1 MNKFLQTKRGYDFY
15 EVSSA
20 LQKAIRRG
28 ETAIAGYFA
37 FELLES
43 GYHNYV
49 WKKLLTISA
58 EDCHGVI
65 TQEIE
70 ALRNAFDEQYKAGS
84 NKGRVFLSKAII
96 ILSQAPKNRDADH
109 LTNLV
114 YDTGVATEEAEKFLK
129 ELDSSEVIDIPD
141 YAFDCHTAKGKRKG
155 KTRKDFFKEEFEALK
170 PRQKGLFDEYVP
182 IKKPN

>member
-1 MNKFLQTKRGYDFY
+1 MDKKRIMTKRGYDFF
-15 EVSSA
+15 EATSA
-20 LQKAIRRG
+20 MQKAIRRN
-28 ETAIAGYFA
+28 ETAIAGFFA

-49 WKKLLTISA
+49 WKRLLTISA

-70 ALRNAFDEQYKAGS
+70 ALRNAFMEQHKKGTK
-84 NKGRVFLSKAII
+84 KGRIFLSKAVI

-114 YDTGVATEEAEKFLK
+114 YDTGVATEEAERFMKA
-129 ELDSSEVIDIPD
+129 LDNTDMIDIPD
-141 YAFDCHTAKGKRKG
+141 YAFDCHTLKGKIQG
-155 KTRKDFFKEEFEALK
+155 KTRSDFFREEFEALK
-170 PRQKGLFDEYVP
+170 PRQAGLFDDFVP
-182 IKKPN
+182 RK

>member
-1 MNKFLQTKRGYDFY
+1 MKKSLTTKRGYDLY
-15 EVSSA
+15 EVASA
-20 LQKAIRRG
+20 LQKAIRRN

-37 FELLES
+37 LELLES

-58 EDCHGVI
+58 EDCHGII

-70 ALRNAFDEQYKAGS
+70 ALRNAFNEQYKPGT
-84 NKGRVFLSKAII
+84 NKGRIFLSKAVI

-114 YDTGVATEEAEKFLK
+114 YDTGVATEAAEKFLQ
-129 ELDSSEVIDIPD
+129 ELDETEIIDIPE
-141 YAFDCHTAKGKRKG
+141 YAFDCHTIKGKRRG
-155 KTRKDFFKEEFEALK
+155 KTKQDFFIEEFEALETETTWT
-170 PRQKGLFDEYVP
+170 F
-182 IKKPN
+182 